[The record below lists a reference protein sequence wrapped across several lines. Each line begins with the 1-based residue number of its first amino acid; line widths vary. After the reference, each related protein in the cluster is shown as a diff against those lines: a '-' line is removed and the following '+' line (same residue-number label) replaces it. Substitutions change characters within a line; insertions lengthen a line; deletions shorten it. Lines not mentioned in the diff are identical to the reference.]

1 MMANVIDQD
10 QQWLLNCLSATLD
23 PNQELRSFAEA
34 SLHQAS
40 LQPGFGTALSKVAA
54 NRELPLGLRQLA
66 AVLLKQFIK
75 KHWEEGDDSFEHPAV
90 SSDEK
95 AVIRRLLLFSLDD
108 SHKKI
113 CTAISMAVASIAVYD
128 WPENWPDLLPFML
141 KLISDQ
147 TNMNG
152 VQGALR
158 CLALLSGDL
167 DDKMVPA
174 LIPVLFPCLLTIVS
188 SHQVYDKYIR
198 AKGTSI
204 VYSCASVLGAMGG
217 VYKIESTALI
227 GPMLKPWMDQFSI
240 ILEEPVQAED
250 PDDWS
255 LRMEVLKCLNQFAQN
270 FPSLTGSQFMVIV
283 GPLWKTFESSLR
295 VYVRSSIEGTED
307 SYEGRYDSD
316 GTEKSLDSF
325 VIQMFEFLLTIVG
338 SAKLVKV
345 VANSVNE
352 VVYHTIAFLQ
362 MTEQQVHTWSVDAN
376 QFVADEDDVTYSC
389 RVSGSLLLEEI
400 VNTCGG
406 EGIDAIMDA
415 AKKRFNESQQQKAAG
430 STVWWRIREAT
441 LFALAS
447 VSEQLVELQVLEM
460 TRVDVGNLLE
470 QIITEDIGIGVHEC
484 PFLYARIFT
493 SIAKF
498 TSVISHGVLEQL
510 LNAAIRAIRM
520 DVPPPVK
527 VGACRALS
535 QLLPEANKETIR
547 PQMMGLFSSLVDL
560 LNQASDETLHL
571 VLETL
576 QAAIRADNESSASME
591 PIISPVILNVWA
603 LHVSDPFISIDA
615 LDVLEALK
623 NSSGCIHPLV
633 SRVLPYIGPILDK
646 VRLPQQ
652 QPDGLIAGS
661 LDLMTMLLKDSP
673 SDVVKAIYGVCFGA
687 VVRIVLQSDDHSE
700 MQNATECLA
709 AFVSGG
715 RQEMITWGGDS
726 GFTMRSLLD
735 AASRLLDPE
744 LESSGSLF
752 VGTYILQLILH
763 LSSEMSQHIR
773 NLVAALVRR
782 MQSVQ
787 IVGLRSSLLL
797 IFARLV
803 HMSSPNVEQFIDLLV
818 SIPAEGYDN
827 SFAYVMS
834 EWTKQQGEIQGA
846 YQIKVTTSALA
857 LLLSTRHVELA
868 KINVQHHLIKTAPGI
883 TTRSRAK
890 FAPDQ
895 WTVVPLPAKMLALL
909 ADVLVEI
916 QEQDLADDDEVD
928 SDWEEV
934 QTEDIETDKD
944 LFDSLCTTSSGRP
957 TYGHLEA
964 IEKVFNKDQDDDYE
978 DDQLRVVDPLNQIN
992 LARYLGDFF
1001 VNFCQHDRQLFEKLC
1016 QNLTQSER
1024 DAIQMVLNR

>member
-1 MMANVIDQD
+1 MMTNVIDKD

-40 LQPGFGTALSKVAA
+40 LQP
-54 NRELPLGLRQLA
+54 
-66 AVLLKQFIK
+66 
-75 KHWEEGDDSFEHPAV
+75 
-90 SSDEK
+90 
-95 AVIRRLLLFSLDD
+95 
-108 SHKKI
+108 
-113 CTAISMAVASIAVYD
+113 AISMAVASIAVYE
-128 WPENWPDLLPFML
+128 WPENWPDLLPFVL

-152 VQGALR
+152 VHGALR
-158 CLALLSGDL
+158 CFALLSGDL

-174 LIPVLFPCLLTIVS
+174 LVPVLFPCLLTIVS

-198 AKGTSI
+198 AKATSI

-217 VYKIESTALI
+217 VYKTESTALI
-227 GPMLKPWMDQFSI
+227 GPMLKSWMDQFSI
-240 ILEEPVQAED
+240 ILEEPVQPED

-270 FPSLTGSQFMVIV
+270 FPSLTESQFMVIV
-283 GPLWKTFESSLR
+283 GPLWKTFESSLT

-316 GTEKSLDSF
+316 GAEKSLDSF
-325 VIQMFEFLLTIVG
+325 VIQMLEFLLTVVG
-338 SAKLVKV
+338 SAKLVKF
-345 VANSVNE
+345 VANSVKE

-389 RVSGSLLLEEI
+389 RVSGLQGIKMLLWQIISNVRIIIFCGSLLLEEI

-415 AKKRFNESQQQKAAG
+415 AKKRFNESQQQKASG

-447 VSEQLVELQVLEM
+447 VSEQLVELQVLEV

-510 LNAAIRAIRM
+510 LNAAIRAIGM

-527 VGACRALS
+527 VGTCRALS

-646 VRLPQQ
+646 PQQ

-673 SDVVKAIYGVCFGA
+673 SDVVKAIYDVCFGA

-803 HMSSPNVEQFIDLLV
+803 HMSSPNVEQFIALLV

-895 WTVVPLPAKMLALL
+895 WTVVPLPVKMLALL

-916 QEQDLADDDEVD
+916 QEQDLADDDEAD

-944 LFDSLCTTSSGRP
+944 LLDSLCTTSSGRP

-964 IEKVFNKDQDDDYE
+964 MEKIFNKDQDDYE

-992 LARYLGDFF
+992 LAHYLGDFF
-1001 VNFCQHDRQLFEKLC
+1001 VNFCQQDRQLFEKLC

-1024 DAIQMVLNR
+1024 DAIQMVLHR